1 MLSLLATS
9 QNSTA
14 EQQDTDSLKSK
25 TLIDTDLLPLWYV
38 TILQLQESEVVI
50 DSLRAS
56 LDLAGGTIKYQAGQI
71 GNLKNQTDKLNAMN
85 KNLQDQNKLL
95 RTDAD
100 SLTKFYIRWRNIGR
114 ISIGVAAALAIIA
127 LAK

>member
-1 MLSLLATS
+1 MLSLSATS

-56 LDLAGGTIKYQAGQI
+56 LDLAGNTIKYQVGQI
-71 GNLKNQTDKLNAMN
+71 GNLKKQTDNLNAMN
-85 KNLQDQNKLL
+85 KNLRDQNKLL
-95 RTDAD
+95 SSDAD
-100 SLTKFYIRWRNIGR
+100 SLTKFYIRWRNVGR
-114 ISIGVAAALAIIA
+114 ISIGVAAALAIIV